1 MILSVNKRARQRWRD
16 NLWLYNKERIFLRC
30 VREVIVSLCTGVSC
44 DYETFEF
51 TSDV

>member
-1 MILSVNKRARQRWRD
+1 MILSVNKRARQKWKD
-16 NLWLYNKERIFLRC
+16 NLWLYNKEPIFLRC

-44 DYETFEF
+44 DYETLEF